1 MLTIAHPDPSGNINI
16 SKQGQRDNLR
26 RILTMIGFEFM
37 LEGGG
42 DAAEEIRRTLDPNGT
57 NLVKVGDFATFLE

>member
-1 MLTIAHPDPSGNINI
+1 
-16 SKQGQRDNLR
+16 
-26 RILTMIGFEFM
+26 MIGFEFM